1 MVVAGIGAVKET
13 IPSREIQFHPL
24 SFQDEAGRLF
34 KWRGELYR
42 GLSGPSASFLAQF
55 VEGDAGRE
63 LMATGLL
70 VETEV
75 TGFAVE
81 GFDLVLRHR
90 LLPFPSYP
98 FEWCA
103 GMFRAATL
111 VVIELAI
118 ALARSGLMLK
128 DAHPWNVLFDGCHPL
143 WVDLTSIQPAN
154 GSRLWPAEAEFYDN
168 CVHPLLL
175 MAQGRDKL
183 ARAIIAES
191 EVVQR
196 ADLELLGGSRS
207 LLIDMTTALLSH
219 LPEEKRK
226 AIRKTL
232 RPLRSVLGTKEK
244 AAPDIPLMQRL
255 EQIKAEVAGIR
266 LSSCEPRALSH
277 DFQPNEKWNTK
288 QRSVHRILSEKK
300 PRTVLDIASGT
311 GWSSQLAAQ
320 FSEHVVAF
328 DLDAEAVAHLFDTA
342 RSRDLPILPLVMD
355 FTRPTPARGLGG
367 HVHIAA
373 SERFSCEMVLLLGF
387 LHDLVFRYR
396 RLGLTEIC
404 DALASFSRR
413 WLVVEFIPGD
423 DAEVGPL
430 WSNWFA
436 GYNLD
441 NFKTALGRHF
451 SKIEVLPSYPG
462 ARVLLLCEK

>member
-1 MVVAGIGAVKET
+1 MVVAGTRAVKEI
-13 IPSREIQFHPL
+13 IPSNEIQFHPL

-34 KWRGELYR
+34 NWRGELYR
-42 GLSGPSASFLAQF
+42 GLSGPSAPFLAQF
-55 VEGDAGRE
+55 VEGEAGRE
-63 LMATGLL
+63 LMAAGLL
-70 VETEV
+70 IETEV

-90 LLPFPSYP
+90 LLPFASYP

-103 GMFRAATL
+103 AMFHAATL
-111 VVIELAI
+111 AIIELAI
-118 ALARSGLMLK
+118 ALVRHDLMLK

-154 GSRLWPAEAEFYDN
+154 GTRLWPAEAEFYDN

-175 MAQGRDKL
+175 MAQGREKL

-207 LLIDMTTALLSH
+207 LLIDITTALLSH
-219 LPEEKRK
+219 VPEKQRK

-232 RPLRSVLGTKEK
+232 RPLRSALGGNGK
-244 AAPDIPLMQRL
+244 AVPDIPLMQRL

-266 LSSCEPRALSH
+266 VSSGEPQALPH
-277 DFQPNEKWNTK
+277 AFQPNEKRNARE
-288 QRSVHRILSEKK
+288 RSLHRILSEKK
-300 PRTVLDIASGT
+300 PRTVLDIASGPGRST
-311 GWSSQLAAQ
+311 ELAAQ
-320 FSEHVVAF
+320 FSEQVVAF
-328 DLDAEAVAHLFDTA
+328 DLDAEAVAHLFESA
-342 RSRDLPILPLVMD
+342 RSHGLPILPLVMD

-373 SERFSCEMVLLLGF
+373 TERFPCEMVLLLGF

-404 DALASFSRR
+404 DALASFSQR
-413 WLVVEFIPGD
+413 WLVVEFVPGD

-436 GYNLD
+436 RYTLD
-441 NFKTALGRHF
+441 NFRTALARHF
-451 SKIEVLPSYPG
+451 SKIEVLPSHPG